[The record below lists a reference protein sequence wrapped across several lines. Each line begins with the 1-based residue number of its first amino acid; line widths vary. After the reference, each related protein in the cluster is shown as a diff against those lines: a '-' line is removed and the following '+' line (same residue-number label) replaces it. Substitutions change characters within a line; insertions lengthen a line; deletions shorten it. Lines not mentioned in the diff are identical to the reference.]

1 MVPGWI
7 VDADAHEPAEQKVVF
22 QPLHKQPLRAH
33 RVERLQQHRPEQLLG
48 WDRRPPEWR
57 IQRRE
62 LPLQSDKRFI
72 HNYPDGAKR
81 VIAPNPRLQ
90 INVAEQLAS
99 QIVTT
104 AHSSAPNPMNH
115 AHSSTATG
123 LFQQPARASLLIQS
137 EAKML

>member
-22 QPLHKQPLRAH
+22 QPLHKQPLRAD
-33 RVERLQQHRPEQLLG
+33 RVERLQEHRPEQLLG
-48 WDRRPPEWR
+48 WDRRPPERR

-72 HNYPDGAKR
+72 HNDPDGAKR

-90 INVAEQLAS
+90 I
-99 QIVTT
+99 
-104 AHSSAPNPMNH
+104 SS
-115 AHSSTATG
+115 
-123 LFQQPARASLLIQS
+123 
-137 EAKML
+137 